1 MKIHSKYK
9 KETIQPMSWYRQIK
23 GVWYFLILITFS
35 FVGCKKF
42 INIPAPTSQLVT
54 STTFNNDATATSA
67 ILSIYQEM
75 NASSSAS
82 LFRLITV
89 PCGEL
94 SDELK
99 PAATSGTDFQY
110 FTNAMNNGTSV
121 YGAWQGNSTYF
132 YIYQANTIMAG
143 LQQYTG
149 TSPAVKQQLLGEAYF
164 IRAFLHFYLTN
175 QYGAV
180 PIVLTTDYTVTD
192 KLARSPRVQVLQQVI
207 SDLNTATNLL
217 SNNYVDASDATT
229 TDRVRPT
236 KAAATALLARAYLY
250 AGDYNKSSTDYQNA
264 VTAASN
270 VISNNTYSLC
280 SNLSGVN
287 SVFLKNSSEAIW
299 QLATP
304 LPSSYDTPDGAL
316 FVLLAAPTSSQYLI
330 SAQLLSTF
338 EVGDQRKVNW
348 IGSVTINGTTYNFPY
363 KYKDKTYLGNEYMMM
378 LRLAEQYLIR
388 SEAEAE
394 LGQTAAALADL
405 NVIRHRA
412 GLADYAGLTDQA
424 SLLGAIQHE
433 RQVELFTEWGHR
445 WFDLNRA
452 VNTASTINVNTVLGS
467 PGNVCQAKGGTW
479 SSDGHQTLFPVPL
492 TEIQKDPNISQN
504 PGY

>member
-1 MKIHSKYK
+1 MKKIIVHLFF
-9 KETIQPMSWYRQIK
+9 
-23 GVWYFLILITFS
+23 FLFS
-35 FVGCKKF
+35 LLSLNSENDSLSNICGDSNSLK
-42 INIPAPTSQLVT
+42 INIFSV
-54 STTFNNDATATSA
+54 
-67 ILSIYQEM
+67 
-75 NASSSAS
+75 
-82 LFRLITV
+82 
-89 PCGEL
+89 
-94 SDELK
+94 
-99 PAATSGTDFQY
+99 
-110 FTNAMNNGTSV
+110 NNGK
-121 YGAWQGNSTYF
+121 
-132 YIYQANTIMAG
+132 G
-143 LQQYTG
+143 LQ
-149 TSPAVKQQLLGEAYF
+149 TSRNILKDALIEMGHQ
-164 IRAFLHFYLTN
+164 
-175 QYGAV
+175 
-180 PIVLTTDYTVTD
+180 D
-192 KLARSPRVQVLQQVI
+192 SPRVQVLQQVI

-363 KYKDKTYLGNEYMMM
+363 KYKDKTYLGNEYMI
-378 LRLAEQYLIR
+378 AIR
-388 SEAEAE
+388 
-394 LGQTAAALADL
+394 T
-405 NVIRHRA
+405 
-412 GLADYAGLTDQA
+412 
-424 SLLGAIQHE
+424 
-433 RQVELFTEWGHR
+433 
-445 WFDLNRA
+445 
-452 VNTASTINVNTVLGS
+452 
-467 PGNVCQAKGGTW
+467 
-479 SSDGHQTLFPVPL
+479 
-492 TEIQKDPNISQN
+492 
-504 PGY
+504 